1 MSGDEHVVELIRA
14 RLDESAAVKQA
25 MQSDEDFTST
35 LAGVAA
41 VIVAAFR
48 AGRKVLLCGNGGSAA
63 DAEHIAAE
71 FVGRFSAR
79 REPLAAIALTANTSC
94 LTAIGN
100 DFTFDAVFARQVRG
114 LGNPGDVA
122 IGISTSG
129 EAENVVQAIDAAKA
143 RGLVTVGLTGSR
155 GGRLSDCVD
164 YCLRVPSDV
173 TARIQEGHITAAH
186 IVCEIVEQALLDH
199 GT

>member
-1 MSGDEHVVELIRA
+1 MSPDAHSVDLIRA
-14 RLDESAAVKQA
+14 RLGESAAVKQA
-25 MQSDEDFTST
+25 MRSDEDFTST
-35 LAGVAA
+35 LADIAA
-41 VIVAAFR
+41 VIVAAFQ

-63 DAEHIAAE
+63 DAEHIATE

-100 DFTFDAVFARQVRG
+100 DFTFDEVFARQVKG
-114 LGNPGDVA
+114 LGDPGDVV

-129 EAENVVQAIDAAKA
+129 SAENVVRAIDAAKA
-143 RGLVTVGLTGSR
+143 RGLVTVAFTGAK
-155 GGRLSDCVD
+155 GGRLRDRVE
-164 YCLRVPSDV
+164 YCLRIPSDV
-173 TARIQEGHITAAH
+173 TPRIQEGHITAAH

>member
-1 MSGDEHVVELIRA
+1 MNGDAHTVELIRA
-14 RLDESAAVKQA
+14 RLSESAAVKQA
-25 MQSDEDFTST
+25 MRSDEDFTST
-35 LAGVAA
+35 LAAVAA
-41 VIVAAFR
+41 VIVAAVR

-100 DFTFDAVFARQVRG
+100 DFTFDEVFARQVRG
-114 LGNPGDVA
+114 LGDPGDVA

-129 EAENVVQAIDAAKA
+129 DAENVVRAIDAAKDQ
-143 RGLVTVGLTGSR
+143 GMVTVAFTGSR
-155 GGRLSDCVD
+155 GGRLRDRVE

>member
-1 MSGDEHVVELIRA
+1 MSGDAHTVELIRA
-14 RLDESAAVKQA
+14 RLSESAAVKQA
-25 MQSDEDFTST
+25 MRSDEDFTSA
-35 LAGVAA
+35 LASVAA

-100 DFTFDAVFARQVRG
+100 DFTFAEVFARQVRG
-114 LGNPGDVA
+114 LGEPGDVA

-129 EAENVVQAIDAAKA
+129 DAENVVRAIDAAKDQ
-143 RGLVTVGLTGSR
+143 GMVTVAFTGSR
-155 GGRLSDCVD
+155 GGRLRDRVE